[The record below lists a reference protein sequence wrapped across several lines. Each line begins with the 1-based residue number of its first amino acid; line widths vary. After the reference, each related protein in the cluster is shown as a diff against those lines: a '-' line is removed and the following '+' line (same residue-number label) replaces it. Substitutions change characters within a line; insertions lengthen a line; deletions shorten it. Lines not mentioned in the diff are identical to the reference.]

1 MVKLV
6 LIYQYGDEYD
16 GGTAYKTF
24 TSESKEKALM
34 DLELE
39 FDRVVVQKKNNSKK
53 EQELE
58 NRIQSTNNVEKKRVL
73 LIESMEIRKNF
84 SQNESIK
91 LGDFNFN
98 IENVSYFDS
107 HKNKLIFSA
116 DVVTLDEWF
125 NRQLAK

>member
-1 MVKLV
+1 
-6 LIYQYGDEYD
+6 
-16 GGTAYKTF
+16 
-24 TSESKEKALM
+24 
-34 DLELE
+34 
-39 FDRVVVQKKNNSKK
+39 
-53 EQELE
+53 
-58 NRIQSTNNVEKKRVL
+58 
-73 LIESMEIRKNF
+73 MEIRKNF